1 MRQANLFQWD
11 VEVWQNDRQGNRTG
25 PRHRSVLRFDTQCEK
40 SNWVAENIV
49 HQLGAQTVDLV
60 RSKEFIGF
68 NGHLIT
74 ASCETTLWFENI
86 QGGSTRSAV
95 FLVSSVVPFQIL
107 LGADDCV
114 SLNIISLPRF
124 LGLAARKPSKST

>member
-1 MRQANLFQWD
+1 VRQTIRFQWD

-25 PRHRSVLRFDTQCEK
+25 PRHRSNLLLDTQCEK
-40 SNWVAENIV
+40 SNWVAEKIV
-49 HQLGAQTVDLV
+49 HQLRAQTVDLDYGQ
-60 RSKEFIGF
+60 KFIGF
-68 NGHLIT
+68 NGQVIT

-95 FLVSSVVPFQIL
+95 FLVSSVVPFDIL

-114 SLNIISLPRF
+114 RLNIIPLPRV
-124 LGLAARKPSKST
+124 LALAARNPSKST